1 MAVSLGSFLGGFV
14 QGLAGFGFG
23 LVALS
28 FLAFVREPVQAI
40 VAVTMLAFA
49 FTLID
54 AVRLLRDVE
63 ARAVLVFALGTLGGT
78 PLLAILT
85 ASTFRRLIGALLV
98 RAALLGLMAVRPL
111 RLVWPGWALLAGM
124 LSGVLGGAV
133 HAARP
138 PVVLYAAGR
147 GRSGRRAKAN
157 L

>member
-1 MAVSLGSFLGGFV
+1 
-14 QGLAGFGFG
+14 
-23 LVALS
+23 
-28 FLAFVREPVQAI
+28 
-40 VAVTMLAFA
+40 MLAFA

-63 ARAVLVFALGTLGGT
+63 ARAVLVFTLGTLGGT
-78 PLLAILT
+78 PLGVWLLAILT

-133 HAARP
+133 HAVGP

-157 L
+157 LQAFFAVNQGAIRVGHITAPLDDQRVLGVSL